1 MSGKRYFIVS
11 YNFGNGKVPGSGQ
24 TTFVTDGCY
33 QNRQI
38 AIEQIA
44 STLECENAEIVI
56 LNIIELPESDYNV
69 WSAQKTN

>member
-11 YNFGNGKVPGSGQ
+11 YNFGNGKVHCSG
-24 TTFVTDGCY
+24 TDGCY
-33 QNRQI
+33 LNRQI

-69 WSAQKTN
+69 WSAKKQTNKT